1 MATAWTASGGDLMQV
16 YTALLRHP
24 AALSGPAAKARQPWD
39 FLAAALRG
47 LGFRGEDVMGWPDER
62 LRDVM
67 ILPLRAM
74 GQAWKSPPGPD
85 GWGEAIETW
94 ITPQGLAERISWAMR
109 WPAELAAPLPDPQ
122 EFAQR
127 VLGDRAAPA
136 TLWACLRA
144 ENRAEGV
151 GIVLASPEFNRR

>member
-1 MATAWTASGGDLMQV
+1 LGV
-16 YTALLRHP
+16 
-24 AALSGPAAKARQPWD
+24 SGPD
-39 FLAAALRG
+39 I
-47 LGFRGEDVMGWPDER
+47 MGWSEAR
-62 LRDVM
+62 LRNVL

-122 EFAQR
+122 MFAETA
-127 VLGDRAAPA
+127 LGDRAAPA
-136 TLWACLRA
+136 TLWACERA